1 MYLLH
6 KLIPIGILFFYI
18 SITLLLLGGYLQDRS
33 MANQYSITVSED
45 TDRILNEMKKSGYK
59 VSQVIDA
66 AIKTLQQPALARA
79 VALERRVKTL
89 EGDQE

>member
-1 MYLLH
+1 
-6 KLIPIGILFFYI
+6 
-18 SITLLLLGGYLQDRS
+18 

-66 AIKTLQQPALARA
+66 AIKTLQQPGLARA
-79 VALERRVKTL
+79 VSMERRVKNL

>member
-1 MYLLH
+1 MQ
-6 KLIPIGILFFYI
+6 
-18 SITLLLLGGYLQDRS
+18 ITLLLLRRCFYDRA

-66 AIKTLQQPALARA
+66 AIKTMQQPALARA

-89 EGDQE
+89 EGDE

>member
-1 MYLLH
+1 
-6 KLIPIGILFFYI
+6 
-18 SITLLLLGGYLQDRS
+18 

-66 AIKTLQQPALARA
+66 AIKTMQQPALARA
-79 VALERRVKTL
+79 VALERRVKHL
-89 EGDQE
+89 EGDQEWTIQK

>member
-6 KLIPIGILFFYI
+6 KLIPTGILFFYI
-18 SITLLLLGGYLQDRS
+18 SITLLLLGGCLQDRA

-89 EGDQE
+89 EGDE

>member
-1 MYLLH
+1 
-6 KLIPIGILFFYI
+6 
-18 SITLLLLGGYLQDRS
+18 

-89 EGDQE
+89 EGDQEWSAMNDMRMSVHHADL